1 MNVRN
6 YTIGIDASNVEGGA
20 ITHLTEMFYVISPFD
35 YANIKFVIWGKSK
48 FKYAFF
54 DKPNVEFIENDNV
67 TTNYLA
73 RCKWGFYT
81 LPRQIKI
88 KKIDNLLVPGGI
100 FFRKSCCVTTIC
112 QNMLPF
118 EYREM
123 IRFFARPRFF
133 KFLLLRFL
141 HIVSFSRSD
150 GVIFLSDYARKHVA
164 NNKFVNLK
172 SSCVIPHGINKE
184 FFNENKSNVKR
195 ELKLTNKRYNIV
207 YVSTIDLYKHQDK
220 VISAISGL
228 RDVGHDIRVDFFGSA
243 YEPALVKLRRKL
255 SIVDPDSS
263 WARYHGV
270 VKYEELPAIYKNYDF
285 AIFASSCENLPNIVL
300 ETMASGL
307 PLLSS
312 DMGPMPDIIK
322 DGGIYFNPVSIED
335 IKEKLLEGI
344 NNPTRLLNKAIIA
357 KQIALNYSWEN
368 TAKETIAYLTEIVDQ
383 KALNLE

>member
-1 MNVRN
+1 
-6 YTIGIDASNVEGGA
+6 
-20 ITHLTEMFYVISPFD
+20 
-35 YANIKFVIWGKSK
+35 
-48 FKYAFF
+48 
-54 DKPNVEFIENDNV
+54 
-67 TTNYLA
+67 
-73 RCKWGFYT
+73 
-81 LPRQIKI
+81 
-88 KKIDNLLVPGGI
+88 
-100 FFRKSCCVTTIC
+100 
-112 QNMLPF
+112 
-118 EYREM
+118 
-123 IRFFARPRFF
+123 
-133 KFLLLRFL
+133 
-141 HIVSFSRSD
+141 
-150 GVIFLSDYARKHVA
+150 
-164 NNKFVNLK
+164 
-172 SSCVIPHGINKE
+172 
-184 FFNENKSNVKR
+184 
-195 ELKLTNKRYNIV
+195 
-207 YVSTIDLYKHQDK
+207 
-220 VISAISGL
+220 
-228 RDVGHDIRVDFFGSA
+228 
-243 YEPALVKLRRKL
+243 LVKLRRKL

-312 DMGPMPDIIK
+312 DIGPMPDIIK